1 MGKEEIKMTKFPQ
14 FKWAIL
20 SILLV
25 ITSCTTS
32 LNYNPSYQGSINPI
46 PGPQLPG
53 RAVILTTE
61 VDDNYVFEGNPTSFT
76 GGASSIRIPLGLIT
90 KEIAQN
96 TFERMFR
103 GGVIQT
109 RDAGLISD
117 YSVAITPVVRNF
129 SYAYNQ
135 LRNVGMLVTP
145 QVDLSISVDILDTEG
160 NILRSNTF
168 VSGTKEGDSYFMS
181 GNPGERINQ
190 LAHEVVT
197 ELLNQAASD
206 VYFLLSNRES

>member
-1 MGKEEIKMTKFPQ
+1 MTKLSQ

-20 SILLV
+20 SSLLV

-32 LNYNPSYQGSINPI
+32 LNYNPSYQGRVSPI

-61 VDDNYVFEGNPTSFT
+61 VDDNYVFEGSPTSFT
-76 GGASSIRIPLGLIT
+76 GGGTSIRIPLGLIT

-103 GGVIQT
+103 EGVIQA
-109 RDAGLISD
+109 RDAELISD

-135 LRNVGMLVTP
+135 LRNAGMLVTP
-145 QVDLSISVDILDTEG
+145 QVDLSISVDVLDTDG
-160 NILRSNTF
+160 NLLRSNTF
-168 VSGTKEGDSYFMS
+168 VSGTKDGDSYFMS